1 MDKHTQEIG
10 FTVGKLAYL
19 LQKVHEIN
27 GGKYR
32 FNLSIAAQYPLNTLI
47 KSLAGV
53 FRCEIKRDLW
63 EPELS
68 NIMNDLPADGLPEHL
83 NLKGQ
88 EIFMLG
94 YYAEKKALDD
104 ILACK

>member
-1 MDKHTQEIG
+1 MDNQTKKIV
-10 FTVGKLAYL
+10 FTTGKLAYL

-53 FRCEIKRDLW
+53 SRCEAKRSLW

-83 NLKGQ
+83 NLEGQ
-88 EIFMLG
+88 EKFMLG
-94 YYAEKKALDD
+94 YYCEKKTLDD
-104 ILACK
+104 ILAD